1 MSRLCAEMVKAF
13 LSRTIGGDWPS
24 LCQWRRSARS
34 PRHGHRPIRGR
45 DVLDRVPAQA
55 RSRGLLGVK
64 LVISDAHDGIKAAVA
79 LEMRELRW
87 QSICRLAQEWA
98 AMEWRPWSTN

>member
-1 MSRLCAEMVKAF
+1 
-13 LSRTIGGDWPS
+13 
-24 LCQWRRSARS
+24 
-34 PRHGHRPIRGR
+34 
-45 DVLDRVPAQA
+45 
-55 RSRGLLGVK
+55 
-64 LVISDAHDGIKAAVA
+64 VISDAHDGIKAAVA